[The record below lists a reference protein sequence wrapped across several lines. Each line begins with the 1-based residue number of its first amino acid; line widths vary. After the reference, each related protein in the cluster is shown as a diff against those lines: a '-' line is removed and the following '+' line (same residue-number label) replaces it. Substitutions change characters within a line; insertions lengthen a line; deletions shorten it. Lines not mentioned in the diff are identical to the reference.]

1 MTQQD
6 RDTAIWW
13 LRKLIDKLG
22 DAVREWFDGVV
33 NADTDR
39 DIRVYSQHIGRL
51 PGGEEVAN
59 QAWRCGAYRSTPTDY
74 STAKEA
80 AERLLQDL
88 LLQE

>member
-6 RDTAIWW
+6 RDTAVWW
-13 LRKLIDKLG
+13 LRKLIDKLK
-22 DAVREWFDGVV
+22 DAEWEWFDGGA
-33 NADTDR
+33 NADTDQ
-39 DIRVYSQHIGRL
+39 DIRVFSQHIGRL

-59 QAWRCGAYRSTPTDY
+59 QAWSCGAYY
-74 STAKEA
+74 STLMDYCAARDA